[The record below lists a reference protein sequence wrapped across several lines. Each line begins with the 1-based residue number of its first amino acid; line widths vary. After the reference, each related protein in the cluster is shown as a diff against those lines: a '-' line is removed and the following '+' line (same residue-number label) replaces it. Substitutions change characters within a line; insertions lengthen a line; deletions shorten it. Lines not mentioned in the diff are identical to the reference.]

1 MTWLWCGYSQPLFFA
16 SGSYCRHVAQ
26 LIFCETYGS
35 TMKGRVQWLFV
46 ISGVLI
52 HVVTRVWILL
62 VGGSRLQSEYMG
74 VVLPNK
80 KVLFIW
86 LLFFFL
92 FRWESLLVYL
102 FIVFVSNG
110 GCVPTW
116 MDYVDKMGL
125 AEGSMWWNHYG
136 SRLATLSRA
145 HSFF

>member
-46 ISGVLI
+46 ISGILI

-86 LLFFFL
+86 LLFFF
-92 FRWESLLVYL
+92 SLDENLYL
-102 FIVFVSNG
+102 FI
-110 GCVPTW
+110 
-116 MDYVDKMGL
+116 Y
-125 AEGSMWWNHYG
+125 
-136 SRLATLSRA
+136 LSFLCPMVGAYPRGWTMLTRWVLQKA
-145 HSFF
+145 PCDGIIMVAA